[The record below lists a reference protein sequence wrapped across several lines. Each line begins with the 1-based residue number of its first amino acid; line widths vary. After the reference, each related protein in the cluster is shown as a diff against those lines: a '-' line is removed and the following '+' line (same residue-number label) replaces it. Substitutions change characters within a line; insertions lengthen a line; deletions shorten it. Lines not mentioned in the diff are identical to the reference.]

1 MQKFNFSVAI
11 NATPERVWQILW
23 DDHSYRGWTSVFHEG
38 SYAESD
44 WQEGSKILFLDG
56 AGKGMVSTIA
66 RLVPLEVMSFKHLGV
81 IKDGVEDFSTDFGDA
96 YETYFLKKTAE
107 GTELVV
113 ELDSDPA
120 HSAYFES
127 VFPGALQLV
136 KSMAETQKITPFLWF
151 DQDAEPAAQLY
162 TSLFPGSEVKNVM
175 RNGDAVFTVDF
186 TLAGQSFSALNGGP
200 MFKFTPAVS
209 FYTVCDT
216 ETAAEALWNALEP
229 GGTVLMPLQ
238 AYPWSPKYGWL
249 QDRFGLSWQIFTG
262 SVAETGQKITPALM
276 YTGAQAGKAES
287 AIQLYTSI
295 FQHAG
300 TNFISRY
307 GAGGN
312 DPEGTVN
319 HAQFLLNGHLF
330 AAMDSNG
337 AHGFTFS
344 EANSFLIRC
353 YSQFEVDYYWE
364 KLTAHGGEPGQ
375 CGWLKDPF
383 GVSWQVVPVQLLEY
397 FGHSDQEKA
406 GRAIQAMMQ
415 MTKIDIAALKQAF
428 EGETEAAKPA
438 TVITVTAH
446 IPAPVE
452 KVWDCWTN
460 PVHIT
465 QWCAASEDWHAPRAE
480 NDVRVGGAFTTR
492 MEARDGSFGFDFRG
506 TYTEVVMHEKIAYMA
521 EDGRKVEIWFKANGA
536 ETEVIE
542 SFEPEQENPYEL
554 QQEGWQSILNNFAL
568 YVQVH

>member
-1 MQKFNFSVAI
+1 MQKINFSVAI
-11 NATPERVWQILW
+11 NATPECVWQILW
-23 DDHSYRGWTSVFHEG
+23 DDHSYRGWTSIFQEG

-44 WQEGSKILFLDG
+44 WQEGSKVLFLDG
-56 AGKGMVSTIA
+56 QGKGMVSTIA
-66 RLVPLEVMSFKHLGV
+66 RLVPQEVMSFKHLGV
-81 IKDGVEDFSTDFGDA
+81 IKDGAEDFSTDFGEA
-96 YETYFLKKTAE
+96 YETYFLKKTAD

-120 HSAYFES
+120 YTAYFEG
-127 VFPGALQLV
+127 VFPSALQLV
-136 KSMAETQKITPFLWF
+136 KSMSEAQKITPFLWF
-151 DQDAEPAAQLY
+151 DQDAEAAVQLY
-162 TSLFPGSEVKNVM
+162 TSLFSGSEVKNVM
-175 RNGDAVFTVDF
+175 RNGDAVFSIDF
-186 TLAGQSFSALNGGP
+186 NLAGQSFGALNGGP

-209 FYTVCDT
+209 YYVVCNT
-216 ETAAEALWNALEP
+216 EAEVEALWNGLAP
-229 GGTVLMPLQ
+229 GGSVLMPLQ

-249 QDRFGLSWQIFTG
+249 QDRFGLSWQIFMG
-262 SVAETGQKITPALM
+262 SVAETGQKITPALL
-276 YTGAQAGKAES
+276 YTGAQAGKAET
-287 AIQLYTSI
+287 AIQLYTSV

-300 TNFISRY
+300 INFISRY

-312 DPEGTVN
+312 DQEGTVN

-397 FGHSDQEKA
+397 FGHPDQEKA

-415 MTKIDIAALKQAF
+415 MKKIDIAALKQAF
-428 EGETEAAKPA
+428 EGNVEVAKAA

-446 IPAPVE
+446 IIAPIE

-460 PVHIT
+460 PAHIT
-465 QWCAASEDWHAPRAE
+465 QWCAASDDWHAPRAE

-492 MEARDGSFGFDFRG
+492 MEARDGSFGFDFKG
-506 TYTEVVMHEKIAYMA
+506 TYTEVAKHEKIAYTA

-542 SFEPEQENPYEL
+542 RFEPEQENPYEL
-554 QQEGWQSILNNFAL
+554 QQEGWQSILNNFAK
-568 YVQVH
+568 YVQGH